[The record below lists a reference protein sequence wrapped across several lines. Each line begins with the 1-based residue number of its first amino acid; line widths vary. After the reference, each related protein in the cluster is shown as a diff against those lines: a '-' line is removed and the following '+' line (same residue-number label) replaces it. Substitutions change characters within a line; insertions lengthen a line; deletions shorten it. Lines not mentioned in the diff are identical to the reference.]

1 MNESP
6 VAAPQANILVVDDT
20 PANLQLLVGM
30 LKDQG
35 FKVRPVPSGEM
46 ALRAVQAS
54 RPDLI
59 LLDITMPGMDGYEV
73 IARLKADEST
83 RDIPVLFISAL
94 NDTAD
99 KVRSF
104 QAGGVD
110 YITKPFQLEEVEARV
125 RTHLELCRQRVAL
138 ERSYAQLR
146 QLERL
151 RDDLTQMI
159 VHDMRSP
166 LVGLQL
172 SMEVLSFSDVAREPS
187 NADMLR
193 NANQAIAVLIQMVNQ
208 VLDVSRIESGSL
220 KVNRGSCDLVALV
233 RDVLESSRILAGEKL
248 LTADV
253 DGNVLAEADGDLI
266 RRVLEN
272 LVGNA
277 LKFTPAAG
285 AVRVSVRETPDGA
298 RIEVTDNGPGIPPE
312 DHQRIFEKFGQLE
325 GRQKFRGSGLGLT
338 FAKMAVEAHGGAIG
352 VISAP
357 GKGSTFWFKIPAAV
371 ARVGAA

>member
-1 MNESP
+1 MNESTA
-6 VAAPQANILVVDDT
+6 AAPQANILVVDDT

-59 LLDITMPGMDGYEV
+59 LLDITMPGMDGYQV

-83 RDIPVLFISAL
+83 REIPVLFISAL

-104 QAGGVD
+104 RAGGVD

-125 RTHLELCRQRVAL
+125 RTHLELCRQRAAL
-138 ERSYAQLR
+138 KRSYEQLR
-146 QLERL
+146 TLEHL

-172 SMEVLSFSDVAREPS
+172 SMEVLALSEFAHDSS
-187 NADMLR
+187 NAGMLR

-208 VLDVSRIESGSL
+208 VLDVSRIESGSV
-220 KVNRGSCDLVALV
+220 KVNRSACDLTALV
-233 RDVLESSRILAGEKL
+233 REVLESTRILAGKKSV
-248 LTADV
+248 TAELSGVVCAD
-253 DGNVLAEADGDLI
+253 ADGDLI
-266 RRVLEN
+266 KRVLEN

-277 LKFTPAAG
+277 LKFTSSEG
-285 AVRVSVRETPDGA
+285 VVRVTVGQDATNA
-298 RIEVTDNGPGIPPE
+298 RIEVRDDGPGIAPK

-325 GRQKFRGSGLGLT
+325 GREKFRGSGLGLT
-338 FAKMAVEAHGGAIG
+338 FAKLAIEAHGGTIG

-357 GKGSTFWFKIPAAV
+357 GEGSTFWFTIPIAAG
-371 ARVGAA
+371 R

>member
-1 MNESP
+1 MNET
-6 VAAPQANILVVDDT
+6 AAQPPPPNVLVVDDT

-30 LKDQG
+30 LKERG
-35 FKVRPVPSGEM
+35 LKVRPVPSGEM

-73 IARLKADEST
+73 IARLKENEAT

-94 NDTAD
+94 NETTD

-125 RTHLELCRQRVAL
+125 RTHLELCRQRAEL
-138 ERSYAQLR
+138 KRSYEQLR
-146 QLERL
+146 DLERL

-172 SMEVLSFSDVAREPS
+172 SMEVLSLSDYAREES
-187 NADMLR
+187 NARMLR

-208 VLDVSRIESGSL
+208 VLDVSRIESGQL
-220 KVNRGSCDLVALV
+220 KVNPKSCDVAALV
-233 RDVLESSRILAGEKL
+233 REVIDSTRVLAGRKSVSTDASAPVMAE
-248 LTADV
+248 V
-253 DGNVLAEADGDLI
+253 DSDLI
-266 RRVLEN
+266 KRVLEN

-277 LKFTPAAG
+277 LKFTPATG
-285 AVRVSVRETPDGA
+285 TVRVTLARNADGVRV
-298 RIEVTDNGPGIPPE
+298 EVSDNGPGIAAE

-338 FAKMAVEAHGGAIG
+338 FSKLAVEAHGGAIG
-352 VISAP
+352 VISAV
-357 GKGSTFWFKIPAAV
+357 GAGSTFWFTLPLKP
-371 ARVGAA
+371 GAL

>member
-1 MNESP
+1 MNESFSSSP
-6 VAAPQANILVVDDT
+6 PPNILVVDDT

-30 LKDQG
+30 LKEQG

-73 IARLKADEST
+73 IARLKADDAT

-104 QAGGVD
+104 HAGGVD

-125 RTHLELCRQRVAL
+125 RTHLELRRQRAEL
-138 ERSYAQLR
+138 KRSYEQLR
-146 QLERL
+146 ELERL

-172 SMEVLSFSDVAREPS
+172 SMEVLALSEFTHDPS
-187 NADMLR
+187 NAAMLR

-208 VLDVSRIESGSL
+208 VLDVSRIESGKV
-220 KVNRGSCDLVALV
+220 KVNRTSCDLAALA
-233 RDVLESSRILAGEKL
+233 RGVLDSTRVLAGQKAVSAEIGE
-248 LTADV
+248 TV
-253 DGNVLAEADGDLI
+253 MAEADADLI
-266 RRVLEN
+266 KRVLEN

-277 LKFTPAAG
+277 LKFTSSTG
-285 AVRVSVRETPDGA
+285 RVRVKVSQEAEAAKV
-298 RIEVTDNGPGIPPE
+298 EVCDNGPGIAPA

-325 GRQKFRGSGLGLT
+325 GREKFRGSGLGLT
-338 FAKMAVEAHGGAIG
+338 FAKLAIEAHGGVIG

-357 GKGSTFWFKIPAAV
+357 GEGSTFWFTIPL
-371 ARVGAA
+371 RTEG